1 MKNGPLAAFLAALL
15 LCAEAT
21 AESRVRIDETNF
33 PDAAFRAYVETLDQ
47 DGDGFLTQ
55 NERNAVTY
63 IDVSG
68 SAIEDLTGLAY
79 FPALEVLDCSHNALT
94 ALDMAKHPKLSAL
107 YCYHNALTSLNVSGN
122 PALTL
127 LDCDD
132 NSLTALDTT
141 HNPELMVLECHGNK
155 LMSLDVTRNPG
166 LTNYSFSP
174 QTPEALVP
182 QCAEERWQAELSA
195 LIDGWANVSG
205 VSVSGAAWEDGL
217 VVWDDARVQPTVAY
231 QYETG
236 MEPMKVT
243 LTLLSGCE

>member
-1 MKNGPLAAFLAALL
+1 MIK
-15 LCAEAT
+15 
-21 AESRVRIDETNF
+21 
-33 PDAAFRAYVETLDQ
+33 
-47 DGDGFLTQ
+47 
-55 NERNAVTY
+55 
-63 IDVSG
+63 
-68 SAIEDLTGLAY
+68 
-79 FPALEVLDCSHNALT
+79 VLFI
-94 ALDMAKHPKLSAL
+94 
-107 YCYHNALTSLNVSGN
+107 
-122 PALTL
+122 
-127 LDCDD
+127 
-132 NSLTALDTT
+132 
-141 HNPELMVLECHGNK
+141 CHGNK

-217 VVWDDARVQPTVAY
+217 VVWDDSRVQPTVAY

-243 LTLLSGCE
+243 LTLLPGCE

>member
-55 NERNAVTY
+55 TERNAVTY

-132 NSLTALDTT
+132 NSLISLDVTHNAALTDLYCQNNQLTSLDTT
-141 HNPELMVLECHGNK
+141 ANPALIYLDCDGNA
-155 LMSLDVTRNPG
+155 LTGLDVTRNPALSVLECSRNE
-166 LTNYSFSP
+166 LT
-174 QTPEALVP
+174 ALDATGHFGVLR
-182 QCAEERWQAELSA
+182 QRAH
-195 LIDGWANVSG
+195 GSG
-205 VSVSGAAWEDGL
+205 HGAKPAADRFGVL
-217 VVWDDARVQPTVAY
+217 
-231 QYETG
+231 G
-236 MEPMKVT
+236 
-243 LTLLSGCE
+243 

>member
-1 MKNGPLAAFLAALL
+1 
-15 LCAEAT
+15 
-21 AESRVRIDETNF
+21 
-33 PDAAFRAYVETLDQ
+33 
-47 DGDGFLTQ
+47 
-55 NERNAVTY
+55 
-63 IDVSG
+63 
-68 SAIEDLTGLAY
+68 
-79 FPALEVLDCSHNALT
+79 
-94 ALDMAKHPKLSAL
+94 MAKHPKLSAL

-122 PALTL
+122 PTLTL

-132 NSLTALDTT
+132 NSLISLDVTHNAALTDLYCQNNQLTSLDTT
-141 HNPELMVLECHGNK
+141 ANPALIYLDCDGNA
-155 LMSLDVTRNPG
+155 LTGLDVTRNPG

-243 LTLLSGCE
+243 LTLLPGCE

>member
-132 NSLTALDTT
+132 NSLI
-141 HNPELMVLECHGNK
+141 
-155 LMSLDVTRNPG
+155 SLDVTHNAALTDLYCQNNQLTSLDTTANPALIYLDCDGNALTG
-166 LTNYSFSP
+166 LT
-174 QTPEALVP
+174 
-182 QCAEERWQAELSA
+182 
-195 LIDGWANVSG
+195 
-205 VSVSGAAWEDGL
+205 
-217 VVWDDARVQPTVAY
+217 
-231 QYETG
+231 
-236 MEPMKVT
+236 
-243 LTLLSGCE
+243 